1 MRYTAGHVEKLKP
14 PRKGWRAVLS
24 YKDINGKTKRKTK
37 MMDART
43 KTQAERQMRVWWTE
57 LEAMDDEQEAAPKA
71 LPTVGELIDAHV
83 DTAESTRSIGRSTA
97 ENYRKSK
104 KRMPK
109 KLMDTS
115 IGELTFDMVSKM
127 ESDLLEK
134 GYAPT
139 SVVKCHRLL
148 KMCLRGAVEDGLI
161 DKNPVDRVKPPKLVP
176 VKKGINALASDER
189 EKLKA
194 RLSASAPT
202 PVVMAATIALYTG
215 MRRGEICGLRWSDID
230 FDKGVIWVRRAVE
243 TAGGETAIKDT
254 KTGRARDISMPST
267 LSKLL
272 NSWRDKGAGGQVY
285 VIGHQGE
292 YASPDVISHEW
303 RSLASTLNL
312 VGIEGRLCTFHDL
325 RHTWAT
331 VAVAADVDIKTVSST
346 LGHANAAVTLN
357 IYASADP
364 DAKRRAAD
372 TMDSVI

>member
-1 MRYTAGHVEKLKP
+1 MRYTAGHVEKLKS

-24 YKDINGKTKRKTK
+24 YKDKDGKTKRKTK

-43 KTQAERQMRVWWTE
+43 KTQAERQMREWWTE
-57 LEAMDDEQEAAPKA
+57 LEAMNEEQQIAEKA

-83 DTAESTRSIGRSTA
+83 DTAESTHSISRATA

-104 KRMPK
+104 KRMRK
-109 KLMDTS
+109 DFLDAS
-115 IGELTFDMVSKM
+115 IGMLTSDMVAQM
-127 ESDLLEK
+127 EAELLDK

-148 KMCLRGAVEDGLI
+148 KMCLNGAIEDGLI
-161 DKNPVDRVKPPKLVP
+161 EKNPVDRVKPPKLVP
-176 VKKGINALASDER
+176 VKKGINALSSEER
-189 EKLKA
+189 ERLKA
-194 RLSASAPT
+194 RLGASAPT
-202 PVVMAATIALYTG
+202 PVIMAATIALYTG

-230 FDKGVIWVRRAVE
+230 FDKEVIWVRRAVE
-243 TAGGETAIKDT
+243 TAGGLTALKET
-254 KTGRARDISMPST
+254 KTGKTRDISMPHT
-267 LSKLL
+267 LTQLL
-272 NSWRDKGAGGQVY
+272 RSWQAKGAGGRVY
-285 VIGHQGE
+285 VIGHQSE

-312 VGIEGRLCTFHDL
+312 TGTEGRLCTFHDL

-346 LGHANAAVTLN
+346 LGHANAAMTLN
-357 IYASADP
+357 IYASPDP